1 MSASAGLR
9 LALPV
14 ACAAALALSAQAPQ
28 PAPQAQPQQPIFR
41 AGVNLVR
48 VDVIVTDGKGTP
60 ITGLTQDDFEVF
72 EDGQR
77 QAIDSFKLVEV
88 PQVPP
93 PDAEPARPIR
103 SLEDQETEAQ
113 RPDVRLFVI
122 LFDDYHVRRG
132 SSMAVRAPLIRFIQ
146 QQLSPLDMVAVM
158 YPLTPVTDLT
168 FTRNHQSL
176 VSSVENFFG
185 RKFDYKPLN
194 EMEERYAYYPAASVE
209 MIRNQVSFSAL
220 EGLVTFLGGL
230 REGRKAV
237 ILVSEGYTNN
247 LPPQLNDPVAAFPGM
262 NNPAR
267 SRPGVDDDSARAD
280 ASRFF
285 NNADIYT
292 SLREIY
298 DAANRANTAIY
309 ALDPRGL
316 AAFEYDIN
324 EGVALQRDSAQLKDT
339 LDTLRILAEETDG
352 RAIVNSNDLDT
363 GLRQIIRDSSAY
375 YLLGYY
381 STGAPADGK
390 FHEIKVRVKKP
401 GVQVRARKGY
411 WAYSAVDAARAA
423 APAAPEVPPDL
434 EKARASLAA
443 VAGSRGRVARV
454 WVGTS
459 RGADG
464 KTRVQFVWEPIPP
477 RVGER
482 RAASGD
488 PTRVFLV
495 ASGGGN
501 EPYFRGAVQQI
512 EPAPASPMAPKRGAA
527 VSFEAPPG
535 SVQLRVS
542 IENRDGALLDTE
554 QRQVT
559 LPDFTA
565 AEVMLSTPVVLR
577 ALTARE
583 LQALRADPDAIPIV
597 SREFSRRERILVR
610 FEAYG
615 PGGTTPAPKA
625 RLLNRQG
632 QHMMDLTI
640 EPPEGSRTAAQVEV
654 PIPSL
659 APGEYL
665 IELSASSDAGSVRQ
679 LVAFRV
685 SS

>member
-1 MSASAGLR
+1 MPEPVGLR

-14 ACAAALALSAQAPQ
+14 ALAAVVALSAQTPP

-48 VDVIVTDGKGTP
+48 VDVIVTDEKGAP
-60 ITGLTQDDFEVF
+60 ITDLAQDDFEVL

-77 QAIDSFKLVEV
+77 QTIDSFKLVEV
-88 PQVPP
+88 PLVPP
-93 PDAEPARPIR
+93 PDAAPARAIR
-103 SLEDQETEAQ
+103 SMEDQESEAQ

-122 LFDDYHVRRG
+122 LFDDYHVRRAA
-132 SSMAVRAPLIRFIQ
+132 SMAVRPPLIRFIQ

-158 YPLTPVTDLT
+158 YPLMPVSDLT
-168 FTRNHQSL
+168 FTRNREAL
-176 VSSVENFFG
+176 VSAVEAFMG
-185 RKFDYKPLN
+185 RKFDYQPRN
-194 EMEERYAYYPAASVE
+194 EMEERYAYYPAATVE

-220 EGLVTFLGGL
+220 EGLVTHLGGM

-247 LPPQLNDPVAAFPGM
+247 LPPQLNDPIAAFPGV

-267 SRPGVDDDSARAD
+267 ARPGVDAEGAAADRA
-280 ASRFF
+280 RFF
-285 NNADIYT
+285 NNVDIYT
-292 SLREIY
+292 QLRDIY

-324 EGVALQRDSAQLKDT
+324 EGVGLQRDSAQLRDT
-339 LDTLRILAEETDG
+339 IETLRILAEETDG

-390 FHEIKVRVKKP
+390 FHEIKVRVKRP

-411 WAYSAVDAARAA
+411 WAFSPEDAARAT
-423 APAAPEVPPDL
+423 APPAPEVAPDV

-443 VAGSRGRVARV
+443 VANPRGRVARV

-459 RGADG
+459 RGTEG
-464 KTRVQFVWEPIPP
+464 RTRVQFVWEPVPP

-488 PTRVFLV
+488 PARVFLV
-495 ASGGGN
+495 ASGDGR

-512 EPAPASPMAPKRGAA
+512 APATDPAAPRRGAA

-535 SVQLRVS
+535 AVQLRVS
-542 IENRDGALLDTE
+542 FENQDGALLDSE
-554 QRQVT
+554 HRQVT

-565 AEVMLSTPVVLR
+565 AEVALSTPVVLR
-577 ALTARE
+577 ALTARD
-583 LQALRADPDAIPIV
+583 LQAIRANPDAIPV
-597 SREFSRRERILVR
+597 VGREFSRRERILVR

-615 PGGTTPAPKA
+615 PGASTPTVAA

-632 QHMMDLTI
+632 QPMTDLAV
-640 EPPEGSRTAAQVEV
+640 EAPEGARTAFQAEV

-665 IELSASSDAGSVRQ
+665 IELSASSEAGSTRQ

-685 SS
+685 TS